1 MKWLILFVS
10 FFVGVAN
17 AKNLTVYF
25 SVTGNT
31 QKVANIVHS
40 VVGGD
45 IRRIEPVN
53 EYPHEYEI
61 ISGMVKNEKLNE
73 LRPEYK
79 DMKINWSEY
88 DTVYI
93 GYPLWFGQMP
103 RIVYGFL
110 ENNDFAGKT
119 IVSFNTHGG
128 SGRGDTDEVIRK
140 MLPRSKVVGGLAV
153 MGNDSSEEQ
162 TEAVKHWLEEIDF

>member
-1 MKWLILFVS
+1 
-10 FFVGVAN
+10 
-17 AKNLTVYF
+17 
-25 SVTGNT
+25 
-31 QKVANIVHS
+31 
-40 VVGGD
+40 
-45 IRRIEPVN
+45 
-53 EYPHEYEI
+53 
-61 ISGMVKNEKLNE
+61 
-73 LRPEYK
+73 
-79 DMKINWSEY
+79 
-88 DTVYI
+88 
-93 GYPLWFGQMP
+93 MP

-119 IVSFNTHGG
+119 IVPFNTHGG